1 MLYFSDDDFADVELS
16 ELSDDP
22 ELPPQAAN
30 DNTMAALIP
39 AANTFFNFIIFF
51 LPDTTN

>member
-1 MLYFSDDDFADVELS
+1 MLYFSDDFAAVELS
-16 ELSDDP
+16 ELPESE

-51 LPDTTN
+51 LPDIAN